1 MKCKLCGSGNVKRI
15 YTGIIRDGGLGQ
27 YTKDT
32 VDVFQCKDCDVIWH
46 ENKIDDVKKYYE
58 TEEYRKELEGSS
70 EEEKF
75 YELHDKETL
84 DKLYRYDYIQK

>member
-46 ENKIDDVKKYYE
+46 ENKIDDVKKY
-58 TEEYRKELEGSS
+58 
-70 EEEKF
+70 
-75 YELHDKETL
+75 
-84 DKLYRYDYIQK
+84 